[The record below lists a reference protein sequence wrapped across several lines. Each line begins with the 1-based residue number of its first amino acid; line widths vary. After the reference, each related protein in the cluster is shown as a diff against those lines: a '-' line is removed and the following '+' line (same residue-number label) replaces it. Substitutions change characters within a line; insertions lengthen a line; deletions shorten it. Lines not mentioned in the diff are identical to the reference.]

1 MPRYHGYRLNGVL
14 KRPSLTV
21 IRVVPRNIFVPEAIW
36 LRGLFIFH
44 VQKGEVFMRKIIVSD
59 MTLQKYASSLS
70 FKEKIEVA
78 RHLDHLKVDVIHMPA
93 IENVKTDS
101 LLIRTVSAFIKD
113 SVICA
118 PVGMSRESVEIA
130 AAAVSGAKKARLVV
144 SLPVS
149 PVQMEYACHKKAPK
163 MLELAKELFVAS
175 VLACGDVEFFAEDAT
190 RADKAFLAEM
200 ISAAIEAGVKT
211 VTLCDDEG
219 AMLPDEIFAFV
230 SEMQK
235 DIPALAKTNIGIRCK
250 DVNGMATASAVMA
263 MKAGATEI
271 KCSVGVKDI
280 PDLETFAGIL
290 NNCGDRCGVASGVNY
305 DELHRI
311 VGQIEWICGTGDKPA
326 SKNDAFASA
335 DENAVFDVHD
345 SAETIAAAV
354 VKLGYD
360 LSAED
365 NDRVYEEFLRVA
377 EKKTITLKDLDAVVA
392 SVALQVPAT
401 YRLVSYVVNN
411 GNIISSS
418 AQITLEKD
426 GEQISG
432 ISIGDGP
439 VDAAF
444 RTIDQIVGHHF
455 ELDDFQ
461 IQSVTEGREA
471 VGSALVRL
479 RNDGKLYSGKGIS
492 TDIIGASIRAYV
504 NAVNKIIYEEM
515 GE

>member
-1 MPRYHGYRLNGVL
+1 
-14 KRPSLTV
+14 
-21 IRVVPRNIFVPEAIW
+21 
-36 LRGLFIFH
+36 
-44 VQKGEVFMRKIIVSD
+44 MRKIIVSD

-93 IENVKTDS
+93 ILNVKTDS
-101 LLIRTVSAFIKD
+101 LLIRTVSAFIKN
-113 SVICA
+113 SIICA
-118 PVGMSRESVEIA
+118 PVGMSVEGVEVA
-130 AAAVSGAKKARLVV
+130 AAAVSGAKKARLMV
-144 SLPVS
+144 SIPVS
-149 PVQMEYACHKKAPK
+149 PVQMEYTCHKKAPAV
-163 MLELAKELFVAS
+163 MELAKELFAAS
-175 VLACGDVEFFAEDAT
+175 VLACSDVEFFAEDAT
-190 RADKAFLAEM
+190 RADKAFLTEM
-200 ISAAIEAGVKT
+200 ISAAIESGVKT

-219 AMLPDEIFAFV
+219 AMLPDELFAFV
-230 SEMQK
+230 SDIQK
-235 DIPALAKTNIGIRCK
+235 EIPTLANVNIGILCK
-250 DVNGMATASAVMA
+250 DVNGMATASAVMS
-263 MKAGATEI
+263 MKAGAAEI

-290 NNCGDRCGVASGVNY
+290 NNCGGRCDVCSDINY
-305 DELHRI
+305 DELHRT
-311 VGQIEWICGTGDKPA
+311 VRQIEWICGTGEKPA
-326 SKNDAFASA
+326 FKADAFVSSE
-335 DENAVFDVHD
+335 DTAVFDVHD

-360 LSAED
+360 LSTED
-365 NDRVYEEFLRVA
+365 NERVYEEFLRVA

-401 YRLVSYVVNN
+401 YRLVNYVVNN
-411 GNIISSS
+411 GNIITTS

-444 RTIDQIVGHHF
+444 RTMDQIVGHHF

>member
-1 MPRYHGYRLNGVL
+1 
-14 KRPSLTV
+14 
-21 IRVVPRNIFVPEAIW
+21 
-36 LRGLFIFH
+36 
-44 VQKGEVFMRKIIVSD
+44 MRKINVSD

-78 RHLDHLKVDVIHMPA
+78 RHLDHLKVDVICMPA
-93 IENVKTDS
+93 ITNVKTDS
-101 LLIRTVSAFIKD
+101 LLIRTISAFIKD
-113 SVICA
+113 SIICA
-118 PVGMSRESVEIA
+118 PVGMSREGVDIA
-130 AAAVSGAKKARLVV
+130 AAAISGAKKARLMV

-149 PVQMEYACHKKAPK
+149 PVQMEYSCHMKAPK
-163 MLELAKELFVAS
+163 MLELAKELFTAS

-190 RADKAFLAEM
+190 RADKAFLVQM
-200 ISAAIEAGVKT
+200 IEAAVSSGVKT

-219 AMLPDEIFAFV
+219 AMLPDEIYTFV
-230 SEMQK
+230 SNIQK
-235 DIPALAKTNIGIRCK
+235 DIPALANVTIGMLCK

-263 MKAGATEI
+263 MKAGASEI

-280 PDLETFAGIL
+280 PSLETFAGIL
-290 NNCGDRCGVASGVNY
+290 NTCGDRCGISSGIHY
-305 DELHRI
+305 DQLHRI
-311 VGQIEWICGTGDKPA
+311 VGQVEWICGTGDKPTLKSDVLVTA
-326 SKNDAFASA
+326 ED
-335 DENAVFDVHD
+335 NAVFDAND
-345 SAETIAAAV
+345 TAETVAAAV
-354 VKLGYD
+354 AKLGYD

-365 NDRVYEEFLRVA
+365 NMRVYDEFIRVA

-392 SVALQVPAT
+392 SVALQVPPT